1 MKKLTIF
8 TITIWLTGSIALAQN
23 SRDTYQA
30 YLSSL
35 TTLWETSVSRQQT
48 AYNQSKSPQDLFM
61 LALTQYGLLNNTMAD
76 SDETLFDKY
85 IDAADKNLDKLIE
98 LNYKSAEAKA
108 IQSAVTGL
116 KIAYSSWKGM
126 FLGAKSANLIDEAM
140 DEAPGS
146 PVVRKL
152 HASYL
157 YFTPEMF
164 GGDKA
169 LATSEFTK
177 AVELF
182 EKGDVSNNWLY
193 LDALAWLGIALNN
206 QGEKQ
211 QAREVYQKALAIA
224 PDFNWVKFELL
235 PNAK

>member
-1 MKKLTIF
+1 MKKII
-8 TITIWLTGSIALAQN
+8 ITAICLAITGLAAKAQSN
-23 SRDTYQA
+23 KSPYEA

-35 TTLWETSVSRQQT
+35 SSLWEASVASHQNS
-48 AYNQSKSPQDLFM
+48 YDQSKSPEDLFA
-61 LALTQYGLLNNTMAD
+61 LALIQYGLLNNTMAD
-76 SDETLFDKY
+76 SDEGLFDKY
-85 IDAADKNLDKLIE
+85 IDDTDDNLDKLID
-98 LNYKSAEAKA
+98 LNYRSAEAKA
-108 IQSAVTGL
+108 IQSAITGL
-116 KIAYSSWKGM
+116 KIAYASWKGM
-126 FLGAKSANLIDEAM
+126 FLGATSANLIDEAM
-140 DEAPGS
+140 EEAPNS

-152 HASYL
+152 HANYL

-169 LATSEFTK
+169 LATSEYKK

-182 EKGDVSNNWLY
+182 EKADVANNWMY
-193 LDALAWLGIALNN
+193 LDALAWYGIALNN

-235 PNAK
+235 PNAR